1 MQDLKMYLQD
11 IGDER
16 TFLGV
21 KRVSGSENRS
31 HIASDGK
38 FYPFEEYNEA
48 NHTSLKG
55 IFSKDVTEVGTITPE
70 QDFLTLLKKGE
81 PFYTVTVS
89 VPLPSDGYDYDE
101 SEVGVDNIN
110 NIQQAKLFQKY
121 KPTCQDN
128 QGSFRHTLEYE
139 KHGNGRTRGVALFL
153 ACSGRLREMK
163 TDCMFAVLTSWCD
176 TFDSAAV
183 VKGSSTMQDAIMK
196 LVMHSF
202 GSDGFIKA
210 VAALKLLREKCKE
223 LFPDL
228 FNQWLLNLKEN
239 LIERGKVGFWNM
251 ILKGSGFW
259 EPSLSDRFEV
269 EGLASCG
276 DCEHHA
282 ENLWLIWHSHH
293 QQTFLSI
300 ATKLLLKAMTC
311 IADILEG
318 RVRLDNIG
326 LISVVE
332 NPGST
337 VTAKDA
343 EIFFINSVVKATDS
357 EEDLMD
363 AENLFDEIKST
374 KHGGPISDTHAYHL
388 FNRGRHVSSS
398 QEPSAFQAILPVD
411 IESVYKPD
419 TLVTRHSTISVEGK
433 TSTRPLVKK
442 AALTMEYGS
451 LDPPLKQLEERN
463 FD

>member
-1 MQDLKMYLQD
+1 MEIHSMIQTPNENLEENLATLAQALEIELKIDDIETAHRLPTPRANRQSGLPPPQHCLVRRTRWCRVDGCRVDVCHFITD
-11 IGDER
+11 IGP
-16 TFLGV
+16 
-21 KRVSGSENRS
+21 
-31 HIASDGK
+31 ASDGK

-81 PFYTVTVS
+81 PFYTVSIVKLKTRKTPMSEKKDQNIFGIRETPQQEISYPVTVS

-251 ILKGSGFW
+251 ILKVIHFHYN
-259 EPSLSDRFEV
+259 E
-269 EGLASCG
+269 
-276 DCEHHA
+276 
-282 ENLWLIWHSHH
+282 
-293 QQTFLSI
+293 
-300 ATKLLLKAMTC
+300 
-311 IADILEG
+311 
-318 RVRLDNIG
+318 VRLDNIG

-363 AENLFDEIKST
+363 AENLFDEMYKNRHHPINASQTHLALST
-374 KHGGPISDTHAYHL
+374 PSHKQD
-388 FNRGRHVSSS
+388 NVSPRATAATSR
-398 QEPSAFQAILPVD
+398 ARLVFAIV
-411 IESVYKPD
+411 I
-419 TLVTRHSTISVEGK
+419 
-433 TSTRPLVKK
+433 
-442 AALTMEYGS
+442 
-451 LDPPLKQLEERN
+451 
-463 FD
+463 